1 MEDFANDNEI
11 DFNSEV
17 QTIETENDDN
27 ISEVQTIETENDD
40 NTLEV
45 QAVESENG
53 DNISEVQAVE
63 SENDDNISEVQT
75 IESEN
80 SDNTL
85 EVQTVESENSE
96 NVIYVDEDFQGDLKA
111 AIASANDGDTVILG
125 SYKTYYTSGINID
138 KDITID
144 GQEGSIIDG
153 SGTVG
158 SILNLTPGA
167 SGTTIQ
173 DVEITNGN
181 NGIFGNGAS
190 DVTLENLE
198 VNNIGIDRTD
208 RYGENNTGINFNLAD
223 GLQIYNTTVRNIGKK
238 GVGVGDTDG
247 FTLSGLTVENIN
259 LAAQHSQS
267 HDAAGV
273 KFYNTNNAVIADSY
287 FSSIN
292 AINIWNDTTNGTTIK
307 GNNAENVGEDFLAP
321 SFNDNVGIR
330 GIYNEKSSNS
340 IVEDNSIT
348 SLEGFSSLDATQF
361 STETMT
367 LGNND
372 FSSYELGTID
382 YWVNENVEKLI
393 AITEDPQEANFDL
406 FAEEYLSQ
414 ANIG

>member
-11 DFNSEV
+11 DFN
-17 QTIETENDDN
+17 
-27 ISEVQTIETENDD
+27 SEVQTIETENDD

-181 NGIFGNGAS
+181 NGIFSANATNL
-190 DVTLENLE
+190 TLQNLDI
-198 VNNIGIDRTD
+198 NNIGVNQTIRQ
-208 RYGENNTGINFNLAD
+208 GQNNTGITLNKSD
-223 GLQIYNTTVRNIGKK
+223 GTQILDSSLSNIGRK
-238 GVGVGDTDG
+238 GIGIGDTNNA
-247 FTLSGLTVENIN
+247 LIKNVTVEDVN
-259 LAAQHSQS
+259 LGAQHAQS

-273 KFYNTNNAVIADSY
+273 KLFNTYNVTVSDSS
-287 FSSIN
+287 FDDIN
-292 AINIWNDTTNGTTIK
+292 AINIWNDTTHSTIIEGNTIK
-307 GNNAENVGEDFLAP
+307 EVGDSFIKPDF
-321 SFNDNVGIR
+321 NTNVGIY
-330 GIYNEKSSNS
+330 GIYNEKSYNS
-340 IVEDNSIT
+340 TVRYNYADAIGEFTAFNATAYTTESMT
-348 SLEGFSSLDATQF
+348 FSD
-361 STETMT
+361 
-367 LGNND
+367 ND
-372 FSSYELGTID
+372 FSSFELGSTD
-382 YWVNENVEKLI
+382 YWSNEAAEKLVAETI
-393 AITEDPQEANFDL
+393 EANQADFSL
-406 FAEEYLSQ
+406 FSQDYYNQ